1 MVTRVRC
8 RRVRKLVRK
17 LAPDGL
23 TETPR
28 EVSEHLLECMAC
40 RGIHADLLGMEEVLA
55 GTRRWLDDACRDV
68 SSPGAIP
75 LVETAPS
82 TRGQVCWLRAA
93 FAGASLLLIVAVAA
107 LLFRPNKGTERRALV
122 SPEPRALIVTRD
134 IASAASLCIL
144 HNLAEVELRHEA
156 PPPRFPDRLRM
167 LSTQPRLP
175 RLLEKSLSD
184 SERIVTKM
192 ADSRTNLIRRMES

>member
-1 MVTRVRC
+1 
-8 RRVRKLVRK
+8 
-17 LAPDGL
+17 LAADGL

-28 EVSEHLLECMAC
+28 EVSEHLSECVAC
-40 RGIHADLLGMEEVLA
+40 RGIHADLLRMEEVLA

-75 LVETAPS
+75 LVETVPL

-93 FAGASLLLIVAVAA
+93 FAGASLLLIVAVAV
-107 LLFRPNKGTERRALV
+107 LLFRSDKEPGRRALV

-134 IASAASLCIL
+134 IASAASSCIL

-156 PPPRFPDRLRM
+156 PPPRFPDGPRTLPPE
-167 LSTQPRLP
+167 PRLP

-184 SERIVTKM
+184 SERILIKM
-192 ADSRTNLIRRMES
+192 ADSQTNLIRRKES

>member
-1 MVTRVRC
+1 MVTRARC
-8 RRVRKLVRK
+8 RRFRKLVRK
-17 LAPDGL
+17 LTVDGL

-28 EVSEHLLECMAC
+28 EVSEHLSECMAC
-40 RGIHADLLGMEEVLA
+40 RGIHADLLRIEEVLA
-55 GTRRWLDDACRDV
+55 GTRPWLDDACRDV

-82 TRGQVCWLRAA
+82 TCGRLRVLHAA

-107 LLFRPNKGTERRALV
+107 LLFRPNKETERRAPV
-122 SPEPRALIVTRD
+122 SPEPRALIVTREV
-134 IASAASLCIL
+134 ASAASSCIL

-156 PPPRFPDRLRM
+156 PPPRLPDRLRM
-167 LSTQPRLP
+167 LSTEPRLP

-184 SERIVTKM
+184 SERILIKM
-192 ADSRTNLIRRMES
+192 ADSQTNLIRRMES